1 MPDAL
6 PAATLPIHP
15 GMGHTQE
22 YAALHNPWF
31 GSVNITTV
39 KKLTAQNGV

>member
-15 GMGHTQE
+15 GMGHAQE
-22 YAALHNPWF
+22 YAALHNP
-31 GSVNITTV
+31 VV
-39 KKLTAQNGV
+39 